1 MHLTD
6 TLTPADE
13 KILENSI
20 VFKGIPLEEIQPFF
34 HAGQV
39 QIFYPEQAILS
50 LGDKGRG
57 LYIVLEGKA
66 EVFIP
71 HRDFNKNSKND
82 LKVSLELLKPGICFG
97 EYSLVDHKDVSASV
111 SAFTK
116 ARLFYLSTEDFYRI
130 ADAHTR
136 VENIIY
142 KNMLK
147 LLISRCREANQELE
161 NDAFLI
167 Y

>member
-6 TLTPADE
+6 SLTPADE
-13 KILENSI
+13 ITLENSI
-20 VFKGIPLEEIQPFF
+20 VFKGISLDDLQPFF
-34 HAGQV
+34 NAGQV
-39 QIFYPEQAILS
+39 QIYQAEQAILS
-50 LGDKGRG
+50 LGDKGEG

-71 HRDFNKNSKND
+71 HRDFNKNSNND
-82 LKVSLELLKPGICFG
+82 LNVSLELLKPGICFG
-97 EYSLVDHKDVSASV
+97 EYSLIDPKKVSASV

-116 ARLFYLSTEDFYRI
+116 ARLFYLSSEDFYRI
-130 ADAHTR
+130 ADAHMR

-142 KNMLK
+142 KNILK
-147 LLISRCREANQELE
+147 LLIARCREANQELE